1 MSANHLLH
9 KSAQLVQVTDHWV
22 KFPHGRVFVRSWDPN
37 TESSALLA
45 PIIMLHDSLG
55 SVQLWRKFPQLLSVL
70 SGRRVIAYDRLGFG
84 QSDAR
89 SDQPSLHFVSEEASK
104 YFPVIRQQ
112 LGITRFVALG
122 HSVGGGMALCCA
134 EAFPDACEAVITI
147 AAQAFVE
154 ERTKRGIREA
164 QGVYADPV
172 QFARLARYHAEKTR
186 WVLDAWIENWLHPD
200 FAEWT
205 IKDRLPYVV
214 CPTLALHGER
224 DEYGSNL
231 QPEMISGLSGGCPSR
246 MMMLAGLGHL
256 PYREEPEIVANLVV
270 DFLREIQ
277 AGADDTL
284 VTAPER

>member
-1 MSANHLLH
+1 MSTRHQHTTSQDTA
-9 KSAQLVQVTDHWV
+9 VE
-22 KFPHGRVFVRSWDPN
+22 GRLGRLFVRTWSPE
-37 TESSALLA
+37 TPSHLT
-45 PIIMLHDSLG
+45 PIVLLHDSLG
-55 SVQLWRKFPQLLSVL
+55 SVELWRGFPAALCKAT
-70 SGRRVIAYDRLGFG
+70 GRQVVAYDRLGFG
-84 QSDAR
+84 KSDPHPATLALDFIAR
-89 SDQPSLHFVSEEASK
+89 EAEGD
-104 YFPVIRQQ
+104 FAAVVRQ
-112 LGITRFVALG
+112 LGIERFIVFG

-205 IKDRLPYVV
+205 IKDRLPYVL

-246 MMMLAGLGHL
+246 MMMLTGLGHL

-284 VTAPER
+284 ETAPER